1 MKKVS
6 LKKISIFLA
15 AIIALIMMFSVVS
28 FAAPE
33 DAADTTAAVTAEADE
48 ATVVDNSTSTKAI
61 AAGFGMAIASVAG
74 AISMAIAIKS
84 STSGVARQPEAA
96 GSIQTLMML
105 GLVFIETAIIYALI
119 IAILIVFV
127 L

>member
-15 AIIALIMMFSVVS
+15 AIIAMIMMFSVVS

-33 DAADTTAAVTAEADE
+33 DAAEAEAVVTE
-48 ATVVDNSTSTKAI
+48 ETVVDNSVSTKAI
-61 AAGFGMAIASVAG
+61 AAGFGMAAASIAG
-74 AISMAIAIKS
+74 AVSMAVAIKS
-84 STSGVARQPEAA
+84 STTSVARQPEAA